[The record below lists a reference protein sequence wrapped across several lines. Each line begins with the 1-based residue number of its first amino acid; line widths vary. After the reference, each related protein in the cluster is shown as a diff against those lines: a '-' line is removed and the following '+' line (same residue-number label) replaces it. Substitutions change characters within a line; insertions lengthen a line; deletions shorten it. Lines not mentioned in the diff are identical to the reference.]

1 MCVIERVGRE
11 SNCTFCPVVS
21 VQCARGYCE
30 GECVPVFRPLT
41 SDLLCVWVC
50 GRPVIWCTGVGVKAD
65 RVRIVII
72 PVPSI

>member
-1 MCVIERVGRE
+1 MVDV
-11 SNCTFCPVVS
+11 
-21 VQCARGYCE
+21 
-30 GECVPVFRPLT
+30 
-41 SDLLCVWVC
+41 CVWVC